1 MNVPC
6 VVVILLVCFKGVLGN
21 DCGNINYSQPAF
33 KGRNVT
39 LFYKPIEF
47 SFSEKPTFFYIRGTN
62 WKLLSSTIVSNL
74 TSGVFTTVF
83 DTKLSNVG
91 QLYAKYG
98 SCYSETIH
106 LNLQDLSGGCGYIY
120 LRTPNPVVGKNV
132 EIGYYPAPA
141 VIGLTGEY
149 SREWYNE
156 SSRSLMTLTEGLLTE
171 EELPN
176 KEFVLTIYNSTRWT
190 TGNYS
195 VKCTKSTTNR
205 LSTERVYVKV
215 TVPPGQP
222 FLQSPNIVQDCPKCL
237 VGILHE
243 NLYYHVFCNT
253 SGGTTPSIYVGDEGG
268 TVYND
273 TQFENI
279 YKISRIIREEDHMK
293 TVTCSVSNAALENPL
308 TTSAK
313 FFVAVKPEVPVLNV
327 PILRDGNPA
336 NITCISR
343 GGRPATN
350 LSLWLDEANY
360 SVDHVKT
367 YKTYSTRTYSTI
379 LTFNNPARK
388 DWNRKFVSC
397 VSSSP
402 LFGKTVTQQ
411 KTLNCIY
418 KPSVSLSV
426 QNKVWLNAHDT
437 TSVICTAKSQP
448 LSDIVWSV
456 NGDTQLLV
464 CNKSIECEIHTL
476 PIETDEHRNYICTAY
491 FEFGDYDTIATISFL
506 AIGRAST
513 QKTYEI
519 PNESEDASLTNRNG
533 IPIVW
538 IVIGLSVIIAVVII
552 STVIVLARKRFL
564 KKNHHANSSEPQPVQ
579 HANVQGNETVEMNEE
594 VIYAQVNKVRTN
606 RTETLGPKTKG
617 SDTNLVYA
625 DIDIEHLETAS
636 KPPSRERPPSPTE
649 YAEIHTI
656 RTERGSNSDNIIT
669 SSQGK

>member
-411 KTLNCIY
+411 KTLNCI
-418 KPSVSLSV
+418 S
-426 QNKVWLNAHDT
+426 
-437 TSVICTAKSQP
+437 
-448 LSDIVWSV
+448 
-456 NGDTQLLV
+456 
-464 CNKSIECEIHTL
+464 
-476 PIETDEHRNYICTAY
+476 
-491 FEFGDYDTIATISFL
+491 
-506 AIGRAST
+506 ST

-594 VIYAQVNKVRTN
+594 VTYAQVNKVRTN

>member
-1 MNVPC
+1 M
-6 VVVILLVCFKGVLGN
+6 ILL
-21 DCGNINYSQPAF
+21 P
-33 KGRNVT
+33 
-39 LFYKPIEF
+39 
-47 SFSEKPTFFYIRGTN
+47 
-62 WKLLSSTIVSNL
+62 
-74 TSGVFTTVF
+74 
-83 DTKLSNVG
+83 
-91 QLYAKYG
+91 
-98 SCYSETIH
+98 
-106 LNLQDLSGGCGYIY
+106 DLSGGCGYIY

-350 LSLWLDEANY
+350 LNPPTMLTMVAPTITSYLQDSYTLKFSCLTDTYNDNCFISWTKDGQLHHAN
-360 SVDHVKT
+360 T
-367 YKTYSTRTYSTI
+367 YWTDKIHDSHLMVFANVSKE
-379 LTFNNPARK
+379 NN
-388 DWNRKFVSC
+388 D
-397 VSSSP
+397 
-402 LFGKTVTQQ
+402 
-411 KTLNCIY
+411 

-519 PNESEDASLTNRNG
+519 PNESEDASLTNRN
-533 IPIVW
+533 
-538 IVIGLSVIIAVVII
+538 
-552 STVIVLARKRFL
+552 
-564 KKNHHANSSEPQPVQ
+564 
-579 HANVQGNETVEMNEE
+579 ANVQGNETVEMNEE

>member
-6 VVVILLVCFKGVLGN
+6 VVVILLVCFKG
-21 DCGNINYSQPAF
+21 
-33 KGRNVT
+33 
-39 LFYKPIEF
+39 
-47 SFSEKPTFFYIRGTN
+47 
-62 WKLLSSTIVSNL
+62 
-74 TSGVFTTVF
+74 
-83 DTKLSNVG
+83 
-91 QLYAKYG
+91 
-98 SCYSETIH
+98 
-106 LNLQDLSGGCGYIY
+106 
-120 LRTPNPVVGKNV
+120 
-132 EIGYYPAPA
+132 
-141 VIGLTGEY
+141 
-149 SREWYNE
+149 
-156 SSRSLMTLTEGLLTE
+156 
-171 EELPN
+171 
-176 KEFVLTIYNSTRWT
+176 
-190 TGNYS
+190 
-195 VKCTKSTTNR
+195 
-205 LSTERVYVKV
+205 
-215 TVPPGQP
+215 VPPGQP

-411 KTLNCIY
+411 KTLNCIYPPTMLTMVAPTITSYLQDSYTLKFSCLTDTYNDNCFISWTKDGQLHHANTYWTDKIHDSHLMVFANVSKENNGQTVTCSVNCSNFDVQLSKSHTLQVPY